1 VTHQTRPWEWP
12 ARIRTFGNTGTAL
25 SIIDLFVVL
34 IAQRIRMTAELTFTV
49 AIERNWPDHETRSVL
64 NRAGMAADTPN

>member
-1 VTHQTRPWEWP
+1 MTHQTRPWEWP

-49 AIERNWPDHETRSVL
+49 AIERNWRRVVL